1 MRLNEKHKTE
11 ILIKESNKSMPT
23 DDENKSI
30 CQRIRSGDELA
41 ISEFLTKYEE
51 QILRTLR
58 IQLRRTNSK
67 RNSHAAYRST
77 TSTDVNS
84 LLNESLAKLI
94 EYVRNHELE
103 RTDERLLLTL
113 YKISKN
119 LLIDR
124 NRRNAV
130 SPLVPMDPTMD
141 PSTDEDRPGDQL
153 EIDETI
159 QGLMSHVSALPE
171 SKQELFN
178 LRVSGNSFV
187 EIGKKLNKRHD
198 ALRAEFS
205 RIIKLIRDKMAE

>member
-1 MRLNEKHKTE
+1 MCLSEKHKTE

-67 RNSHAAYRST
+67 RNSHAAYSST

-141 PSTDEDRPGDQL
+141 PSTNEDRPGDQL

-187 EIGKKLNKRHD
+187 EIGKILNKRPD

-205 RIIKLIRDKMAE
+205 RIIKLIRDKMEE

>member
-58 IQLRRTNSK
+58 IQIRRTNPK
-67 RNSHAAYRST
+67 RNSDAAYRST
-77 TSTDVNS
+77 TSTNVNS

-94 EYVRNHELE
+94 EYVRNHEIE
-103 RTDERLLLTL
+103 RTDDLLLLTL

-153 EIDETI
+153 EINETI
-159 QGLMSHVSALPE
+159 QGLMNHVSSLPK

-187 EIGKKLNKRHD
+187 EIGKILNKSDD

-205 RIIKLIRDKMAE
+205 RIIKLIRDKMAD

>member
-1 MRLNEKHKTE
+1 MRLNEKCKSE
-11 ILIKESNKSMPT
+11 ILIMESNKSMPT
-23 DDENKSI
+23 DNENKSI
-30 CQRIRSGDELA
+30 CQRIQSGDELA
-41 ISEFLTKYEE
+41 IGEFLTKYEE

-67 RNSHAAYRST
+67 RNSHADYRST

-94 EYVRNHELE
+94 KYVRNHELE

-171 SKQELFN
+171 SKQQLFN